1 MAVRPDSPDPAPVI
15 TSLTVVCRLRG
26 DVDPTHARRV
36 LTDVPEDV
44 HSPFAASPRTHFG
57 RMLIVD
63 ELMVHERRLLAAAV
77 LVLSADF
84 DGDDPEGYLLD
95 LLGQESSAVVLAEVL
110 ALCHDAPA
118 DRREPGFAARATRY
132 LLDRRLEIGLQ
143 YVNDPRSRS
152 AMEVRRAVARH
163 RRLVGFARAHQ
174 AAPPDELR
182 RAFLRT
188 FAPHR
193 EVTP

>member
-1 MAVRPDSPDPAPVI
+1 VAVRAARPDPAPVV

-57 RMLIVD
+57 RLLIVD
-63 ELMVHERRLLAAAV
+63 QLMVHERGPLAAAV

-84 DGDDPEGYLLD
+84 DGDDPEGYLLE
-95 LLGQESSAVVLAEVL
+95 LLGQERSAAVLADVL

-118 DRREPGFAARATRY
+118 DGGEPGFAARATRY

-143 YVNDPRSRS
+143 YVNDPRHRS
-152 AMEVRRAVARH
+152 ASEIRRAVARH

-188 FAPHR
+188 FTPPQ
-193 EVTP
+193 EVAR